1 MKKSLLTATLLA
13 AGLINQPV
21 MAAADVEI
29 NWQEPDSY
37 QDIRPSNQS
46 RASFRKM
53 VFSDLEQ
60 YMSKLAEDLPDG
72 QTLFMTVTDLD
83 LAGEVWPSSLLGGM
97 GGSDIRLVKPVY
109 IPRMSFS
116 YTLKDAGG
124 SVLQNADVKLKDM
137 AFMDRGTRASRRA
150 ENLTY
155 EKAMLR
161 DWFEKTLE
169 QTASHTP

>member
-13 AGLINQPV
+13 AGLLNQPA

-72 QTLFMTVTDLD
+72 QTLLMTVTDLD

-124 SVLQNADVKLKDM
+124 NVLQNADVKLKDM